1 MSSHFNY
8 EIDEKALRQKMLNQK
23 ATLDNDA
30 WQRYETHRNQAPKN
44 SKIESAFKT
53 IKFSINKN
61 VILPLIFGSVII
73 AFSFLLFNF
82 ISINT
87 TKKKVEIKTSK
98 QFTNPINKASNY
110 KPKLVAAIVKKDTL
124 THDSLLIA
132 NTTSISTTP
141 TIQVISTS
149 TNNITVLKTE
159 NTNTTSINNSINI
172 PSGESLYP
180 SPSIKT
186 TPIATSSKNIKYSK
200 TGETIYFIKL
210 AYTING
216 EIKEAYLRK
225 SSLEPKINQMG
236 TRNKTKPETME
247 TSPMPSL
254 IDNSQEKELELR

>member
-1 MSSHFNY
+1 
-8 EIDEKALRQKMLNQK
+8 MLNQK

-61 VILPLIFGSVII
+61 VVLPLIFGSVII

-87 TKKKVEIKTSK
+87 TKKKVETKIKTSK
-98 QFTNPINKASNY
+98 QFINSSNRASNY
-110 KPKLVAAIVKKDTL
+110 KPKLVAAAVKKDTIAQ
-124 THDSLLIA
+124 DSL
-132 NTTSISTTP
+132 SILSSTIVTTP
-141 TIQVISTS
+141 TLQISS
-149 TNNITVLKTE
+149 TPTVNVAINKTE
-159 NTNTTSINNSINI
+159 NTNTTNINNSINI

-186 TPIATSSKNIKYSK
+186 TPVATTSKNIKYSK

-210 AYTING
+210 EYVFNG
-216 EIKEAYLRK
+216 ETKEVYLRK
-225 SSLEPKINQMG
+225 SSLEPKLNQMG

-247 TSPMPSL
+247 ASPMPSL
-254 IDNSQEKELELR
+254 IDNGQEKELELR